1 MDIDFSE
8 AEAYATDWHE
18 EHVAIFYTFQSL
30 LRASGDDNSSSSAVE
45 TTATAMANVIRQA
58 AWQGSDH
65 APVDAC
71 WDNLV
76 NMVEEIPLHH
86 PWHAI
91 FVRTIHIL
99 HGLVG
104 EPVYS
109 VPGYFSTATWD
120 GLASL
125 QYHFWDFW
133 DGRSMIYLEAG
144 PGSPEKDVK
153 VLQWKRWI
161 SMFAQMPAFIALPYY
176 IMRAIQP
183 LESPPPID
191 ADPVDAAC
199 TLWTACEWFIHRA
212 YQALECLRAHAI
224 DKDEYLGMGELYRRD
239 VGDPCSL
246 ERWDWWKHRLQE
258 LAFDVD
264 AETKQHVVMALASM
278 AAAEARPSKVEE
290 LDREEKRKEKEKE
303 EKERK
308 EEGEKR
314 EEEGKE
320 EKQEG
325 EKEEKKNK

>member
-30 LRASGDDNSSSSAVE
+30 LRASGDDNSSSAVVVE
-45 TTATAMANVIRQA
+45 KTATAMAKVIREV

-65 APVDAC
+65 APVSAC

-76 NMVEEIPLHH
+76 NMVEEIPVSHQ
-86 PWHAI
+86 WHAI
-91 FVRTIHIL
+91 LVCTIHIL
-99 HGLVG
+99 HGLIG
-104 EPVYS
+104 KPVYS
-109 VPGYFSTATWD
+109 VPGYFPTDTWD

-133 DGRSMIYLEAG
+133 DGRSTSYLTAN
-144 PGSPEKDVK
+144 PGPEKDIK

-183 LESPPPID
+183 LESPID
-191 ADPVDAAC
+191 ADPVNAAC

-224 DKDEYLGMGELYRRD
+224 DKDKYLRMGELYRRD

-258 LAFDVD
+258 LAVDVD

-290 LDREEKRKEKEKE
+290 LDREEKRNEKEKE
-303 EKERK
+303 EREKESKEK
-308 EEGEKR
+308 EENR
-314 EEEGKE
+314 EEE
-320 EKQEG
+320 
-325 EKEEKKNK
+325 EKEEK

>member
-30 LRASGDDNSSSSAVE
+30 LRASGDDNSSSAVE
-45 TTATAMANVIRQA
+45 TRATAIANVIREV

-65 APVDAC
+65 TPIDAC
-71 WDNLV
+71 WDNLM
-76 NMVEEIPLHH
+76 NMVEEIPLNH

-104 EPVYS
+104 EQVYS
-109 VPGYFSTATWD
+109 VPGYFPTATWD

-133 DGRSMIYLEAG
+133 DGRSMIYLAAG
-144 PGSPEKDVK
+144 PGPEKDVK

-183 LESPPPID
+183 LESPID

-258 LAFDVD
+258 LAVNVDVD

-278 AAAEARPSKVEE
+278 AAAEARPSKVEG

-303 EKERK
+303 EKEKERK
-308 EEGEKR
+308 EKEEKR

-320 EKQEG
+320 EK
-325 EKEEKKNK
+325 